1 MKFEDSSVQLLETH
15 INLKGIYEDVERAG
29 RTSYQSVGTRYF
41 NVPDDATDTK
51 VKALINSLKSD
62 SKIQVKEGPFFDH
75 SYYVSIPNILVKQYP
90 DILNYE
96 EETLETSPLYENVTA
111 EGFVNMLKN
120 NGHFAPLEFGTIY
133 LTVPV
138 RTRGCDKLDC
148 KNSAIVNRYQ
158 SNNYSKVVAKTF
170 ETISY
175 TPECFR
181 KTIDQ
186 DGPSTIYCI
195 TTNLRVVVENNW
207 IDDLTYLS
215 KPTPFHE
222 KRYTARVKASIGIS
236 REWNRSRSLSI
247 VEESTRYCNY
257 SKDKFGKEL
266 TFIIPQWMYRV
277 RDEISETV
285 DSLTGL
291 SHDWLKEE
299 SGAAMVKHLTCL
311 DRSVAS
317 YYEFLNRVEDEYLYQ
332 TTTDE
337 GTQLKPQEA
346 RGILPLDL
354 RTRVMYCGFKSD
366 WDHFFQLRT
375 AASAHPDIQKLAKDL
390 QKQINQRLAN

>member
-15 INLKGIYEDVERAG
+15 TSLKGIYEDIERAG
-29 RTSYQSVGTRYF
+29 RTSYQSIGTRYF
-41 NVPDDATDTK
+41 NVPDDTGDPKAQALLTSLKADQK
-51 VKALINSLKSD
+51 VKV
-62 SKIQVKEGPFFDH
+62 QTGPFFDH
-75 SYYVSIPNILVKQYP
+75 SYYVSIPNNLIKQYS

-111 EGFVNMLKN
+111 EGFVNMLKS
-120 NGHFAPLEFGTIY
+120 NGHLAPLEFGTVY
-133 LTVPV
+133 LVIPV
-138 RTRGCDKLDC
+138 RVRGCDKQDC
-148 KNSAIVNRYQ
+148 KNIAIVEHYQ
-158 SNNYSKVVAKTF
+158 DNHYSKVIAKTF
-170 ETISY
+170 ENIGY
-175 TPECFR
+175 TPECF
-181 KTIDQ
+181 KELANEN
-186 DGPSTIYCI
+186 GPCTFYCI
-195 TTNLRVVVENNW
+195 STNLRVVVENDW
-207 IDDLTYLS
+207 ITDLAYLS

-222 KRYTARVKASIGIS
+222 KRFTARVKTSIGIS
-236 REWNRSRSLSI
+236 REWNRSRTLSI

-257 SKDKFGKEL
+257 SKDKFDKEL

-277 RDEISETV
+277 RDEIADTIEPM
-285 DSLTGL
+285 TGY
-291 SHDWLKEE
+291 SRDWLKECT
-299 SGAAMVKHLTCL
+299 GDTMVKHLTCL

-317 YYEFLNRVEDEYLYQ
+317 YWEFLNRVEDEYLYQ

-390 QKQINQRLAN
+390 QKQINQNLAN